1 MSQDCEDHGM
11 KFGGKPHPDKHA
23 GVRAKNLKEK
33 NRGAAHPAKHTAG
46 KMPSQLNPDHG
57 PKGY

>member
-1 MSQDCEDHGM
+1 MKDCEDHGM

-23 GVRAKNLKEK
+23 GVRASHLPNHK
-33 NRGAAHPAKHTAG
+33 RGAGPPGKHTPG